1 MEFHR
6 LSAAFYAQF
15 SQCEEI
21 LTKEER
27 PYYVLLLE
35 LDGLTYAIPLRS
47 HITHPYCFIA
57 DSSSG
62 QKNGL
67 DYSKAVVITD
77 TAQYI
82 DPAPVTIRQH
92 EYNFLKQR
100 EFLIRK
106 QFSSY
111 VASYKKEVRRRQ
123 RNPTLPVS
131 SLCLYASLKYFHN
144 ELGLNN

>member
-15 SQCEEI
+15 NRCEEI

-27 PYYVLLLE
+27 PYYVMLLE

-57 DSSSG
+57 DSSND
-62 QKNGL
+62 QKSGL
-67 DYSKAVVITD
+67 DFSKSVIITD
-77 TAQYI
+77 SVKYI

-100 EFLIRK
+100 EYLVKK

-111 VASYKKEVRRRQ
+111 VASYKKEIRRRQ
-123 RNPTLPVS
+123 KNPALPVS
-131 SLCLYASLKYFHN
+131 VLCRYASLKYFHK
-144 ELGLNN
+144 ELELCN